1 MSGVLSSLRQE
12 EQRALFAA
20 ARRRRFAAGE
30 VVFHAGDP
38 ADTAHLILRGRVAVR
53 VVGPRGDELTFAV
66 LGPGELVG
74 EMALLGPAPVPRSAT
89 ASAVGPAETLAIRV
103 DQFEALR
110 RMHPGID
117 DLLLQLF
124 AERVRLLNA
133 RLFDALYASAELRVL
148 RSLSDLAALFGDDA
162 DTAVVPLTQEQI
174 AALAGTSRAGVNRV
188 LRELQA
194 AGTVALARS
203 RVWILDRSELARR
216 ARRA

>member
-1 MSGVLSSLRQE
+1 M
-12 EQRALFAA
+12 
-20 ARRRRFAAGE
+20 
-30 VVFHAGDP
+30 VFHAGDP

-66 LGPGELVG
+66 LGPGKLVG
-74 EMALLGPAPVPRSAT
+74 KMALLGPAPVPRSAT
-89 ASAVGPAETLAIRV
+89 ASAVGPAETSRSASISS
-103 DQFEALR
+103 R
-110 RMHPGID
+110 RFAGCIPASTTSSCR
-117 DLLLQLF
+117 F

>member
-1 MSGVLSSLRQE
+1 M
-12 EQRALFAA
+12 
-20 ARRRRFAAGE
+20 
-30 VVFHAGDP
+30 
-38 ADTAHLILRGRVAVR
+38 R

-74 EMALLGPAPVPRSAT
+74 EMALLGPAPVPPSAT

-148 RSLSDLAALFGDDA
+148 RSLSDLAAVFGDDA